1 MQQLFPKTTKPV
13 QKFDPAV
20 NTVWYA
26 ACPVSHCTLENLS
39 QDMTSRARINPL
51 MTNHCIRATSITVL
65 SAANVERCHIKAI
78 TGHQSET
85 SIQIH
90 YDKPTFQQFKAISNT
105 ISDFIEDRD
114 RDTASAPANQVLLA
128 TPSSTATGNV
138 YFNRMSQ
145 VGSQHLMASSGTFH
159 HCSFTF
165 NINMPVSSKNLMPV
179 NAHFFALLDNVL
191 VVIFCTLAC

>member
-1 MQQLFPKTTKPV
+1 MQQLFPKTAKPGV
-13 QKFDPAV
+13 QKFHPAV

-26 ACPVSHCTLENLS
+26 ACPVGHYTLENLS
-39 QDMTSRARINPL
+39 HALTSRARINPL
-51 MTNHCIRATSITVL
+51 MTNHCRATSLTVL
-65 SAANVERCHIKAI
+65 SAANVERRHIKAI

-90 YDKPTFQQFKAISNT
+90 CDKPTFQQFKAISNT
-105 ISDFIEDRD
+105 ISDFIEDHD

-128 TPSSTATGNV
+128 TPSSTAMGNV

-145 VGSQHLMASSGTFH
+145 VGSQHLMAPGGTFH

-165 NINMPVSSKNLMPV
+165 NINMPVSSN
-179 NAHFFALLDNVL
+179 N
-191 VVIFCTLAC
+191 